1 MSQDDKPTKLSDES
15 LLRFLAA
22 GPHIVRR
29 SQDLELRDEQLPEK
43 SEAQACPP
51 TESYMKVVLGT
62 AADNEAAELLSHAST
77 CEPCGEV
84 LAGSLSALDGDP
96 DEEETAAIAELAEL
110 AAQTEWQRK
119 IAGTLAGSRTRR
131 RPFIVHARTWM
142 AGGAIAAGVLAVA
155 GLFLWQRQSNT
166 PEHQLAMAY
175 TQARTL
181 ELRIPQAGYA
191 ARATLSTTRGDDG
204 GHQQVPLLEARTELT
219 RGLERSPENARLL
232 QLQARADVLER
243 RYNPAVDVLD
253 RLLAAGPVTAELLTD
268 AASAY
273 YQRGLLSENQ
283 LDRSTALEYLRR
295 ADELAPTDPV
305 VLFNEAIVMEDRGQ
319 MMNAVEVWNRYL
331 TIERDQA
338 WAAEGKRKM
347 AALEQTL
354 NRLKSH
360 DSRVN
365 QILHSPDAMD
375 ALAVDKQ
382 KLAALD
388 EELATF
394 QLDTLVHVAYPV
406 MSNPANRPGGTNADR
421 SRGSPCERD
430 CLAARKLLR
439 AVGNSLEVHH
449 HDRWLADLLSFNP
462 DSLSEKGAL
471 DYTQALQIL
480 VQGIRED
487 LTGDPNEGAL
497 LALQARSI
505 FHQFRSEAK
514 PDSAATSAANAGE
527 DRADVEHLFALQRRA
542 DFDTCR
548 STARLLR
555 ARFQA
560 AGEETRYPW
569 IDAQELVTE
578 KVCDVTP
585 ATRRE
590 GRILE
595 SRALHLSEIYG
606 YRLLAVRVETMQAGT
621 AQDANDDEA
630 SERLT
635 LSILHQLYSADPPAL
650 RVANTMAMMALVEA
664 DSPRAHVAE
673 TLFREDIRWLSL
685 ANSHVTEAQT
695 HMGLARAEMRLGA
708 MREADHQIQLANQE
722 NNSQGMARYAN
733 LAQDEIFI
741 ARSMLERADVQ
752 GARQYLDR
760 ANAQLTNV
768 SDPWLQ
774 RAYAASRGLVE
785 LDSGHV
791 EQAARILE
799 GDIRNSEGKNVR
811 AGDRAT
817 ASEYAQQDHD
827 LYAELAAAWLA
838 EGRSAESILALW
850 ERFRLRSRGLPIQ
863 PCIGGALD
871 CEEPLLAE
879 ARRRLGHD
887 ILIGQILLLDRVLL
901 YRVDRNGTAWTQ
913 RPLRQ
918 QDALDAAQTLE
929 RAVSSPFT
937 TAETAARLSANL
949 TDTLLPSLPT
959 SMGEDGALLI
969 EPDPL
974 LSNLSWPVLSTPSGA
989 LGLRY
994 PLAEVRSI
1002 LAVSEARSDRQ
1013 PFPALGGERALVVG
1027 ASVAAEGEP
1036 PLPEALTEAR
1046 AVGAFLHSP
1055 NLLLGEKATASRVS
1069 AALSTA
1075 TVFHFAGHA
1084 IQTESGTEL
1093 LLAASSRD
1101 DASPW
1106 LDGQLLHQH
1115 PPRFCRLAVLSAC
1128 STGTREASWNHPMQ
1142 DLVETMGALGVP
1154 EIVATRWQID
1164 SEAAVPFMD
1173 AFYRALAKGES
1184 VPAALTAARKLQ
1196 SGQPSYNKP
1205 YYWGAYY
1212 ITGQELTGVTRRS
1225 HAA

>member
-1 MSQDDKPTKLSDES
+1 MSQDDKPAKLSDES

-22 GPHIVRR
+22 GTHIVRR
-29 SQDLELRDEQLPEK
+29 GQKLKLRDEQLSEK
-43 SEAQACPP
+43 SETLACPP
-51 TESYMKVVLGT
+51 IESYMKVVLGT
-62 AADNEAAELLSHAST
+62 AADNEAVALLSHAST
-77 CEPCGEV
+77 CGPCGEV
-84 LAGSLSALDGDP
+84 LAGSLRALDGDP
-96 DEEETAAIAELAEL
+96 DEEEAAAIAELAEL

-119 IAGTLAGSRTRR
+119 IACTLAGSRTRR
-131 RPFIVHARTWM
+131 RPFIVHAKTWM

-191 ARATLSTTRGDDG
+191 ARATVSTTRGDDG
-204 GHQQVPLLEARTELT
+204 GRQRVPLLEARTELT
-219 RGLERSPENARLL
+219 RGLERSPEDARLL

-331 TIERDQA
+331 TVERDPA

-375 ALAVDKQ
+375 ALAVDRQ
-382 KLAALD
+382 KLATLD

-394 QLDTLVHVAYPV
+394 QLDTLVRVAYPV
-406 MSNPANRPGGTNADR
+406 ASNPPNRPDGTNADR

-430 CLAARKLLR
+430 CLAARKLLK

-449 HDRWLADLLSFNP
+449 QDRWLADLLSFNP
-462 DSLSEKGAL
+462 DSLSGKSAL

-480 VQGIRED
+480 VQAIRED
-487 LTGDPNEGAL
+487 LTGDPNEGAR

-505 FHQFRSEAK
+505 FHQLRSEAK
-514 PDSAATSAANAGE
+514 PDSAVTSAANAGE

-555 ARFQA
+555 ARFEA
-560 AGEETRYPW
+560 VREETRYPW

-578 KVCDVTP
+578 KVCDETP
-585 ATRRE
+585 ASRRE
-590 GRILE
+590 GRVLE
-595 SRALHLSEIYG
+595 SRALHLSQIDG
-606 YRLLAVRVETMQAGT
+606 YWLMVARVETMQAGS
-621 AQDANDDEA
+621 AQDAHDDEA

-635 LSILHQLYSADPPAL
+635 LSILRQLYSVDPPAL
-650 RVANTMAMMALVEA
+650 RVAHTMAIMALVEA
-664 DSPRAHVAE
+664 DSPRPHVAE
-673 TLFREDIRWLSL
+673 TLFREDIRWLTL

-695 HMGLARAEMRLGA
+695 HMELARAEMRLGA

-722 NNSQGMARYAN
+722 NDSLGEARPAN
-733 LAQDEIFI
+733 LAQNEIFI
-741 ARSMLERADVQ
+741 AQSMLDRADVQ

-760 ANAQLTNV
+760 ASAQLTNV
-768 SDPWLQ
+768 SDPWVL
-774 RAYAASRGLVE
+774 RAYAASRGLLE
-785 LDSGHV
+785 LDTGHI
-791 EQAARILE
+791 EQASRILE
-799 GDIRNSEGKNVR
+799 ADIRNSEGKNVR
-811 AGDRAT
+811 AGDHAT

-827 LYAELAAAWLA
+827 LYAELAAVWLA
-838 EGRSAESILALW
+838 EGRSAESVLALW
-850 ERFRLRSRGLPIQ
+850 ERFRLRSRGLPIRQ
-863 PCIGGALD
+863 CIGRSLD
-871 CEEPLLAE
+871 CEEPLLAQ
-879 ARRRLGHD
+879 ARLRLGHN

-901 YRVDRNGTAWTQ
+901 YRVDRNGTTWTQ
-913 RPLRQ
+913 MPLRQ

-929 RAVSSPFT
+929 RAVSSSFT

-949 TDTLLPSLPT
+949 TDTLLPSLPK
-959 SMGEDGALLI
+959 SVGEEAALLI
-969 EPDPL
+969 EADPL
-974 LSNLSWPVLSTPSGA
+974 LSNLSWPVLSTPSGP

-1002 LAVSEARSDRQ
+1002 LAVSEAHSDRQ
-1013 PFPALGGERALVVG
+1013 FSSTLGGERALVVG

-1128 STGTREASWNHPMQ
+1128 ATGTREPSWNHPMQ

-1184 VPAALTAARKLQ
+1184 VPAALTAARRLQ
-1196 SGQPSYNKP
+1196 SRQPPYNKP

-1225 HAA
+1225 HAV